1 MVITGDVP
9 PNLVATVYSFV
20 QEVNR
25 KYRDHRLVYQSKD
38 MTQTKKTYSGAFG
51 WWTGL
56 NTTRRW
62 AGWNTTRWMN
72 DKREG
77 VLEERTD
84 YVKVR

>member
-1 MVITGDVP
+1 M
-9 PNLVATVYSFV
+9 

-25 KYRDHRLVYQSKD
+25 KVQGSSTRVSVKGHDPSKGD
-38 MTQTKKTYSGAFG
+38 ILRVFRVLDRAEYDEAMT
-51 WWTGL
+51 
-56 NTTRRW
+56 
-62 AGWNTTRWMN
+62 GWNTTRWMN